1 MSYLILYC
9 PILSYLS
16 LTVSHPIVAY
26 RFLCISSIYPINP
39 IVHIFPTYL
48 IVFWRIFLFPL
59 TCLVYLPTLPVS
71 PLLYLTTSTY
81 LLLSSAPMCRYIYLS
96 IDPSTCTNLYQ
107 HRLSYIIISLSYPAL
122 FCLIL
127 SCPIVSYVAVFQ
139 STNLPAYLSV
149 LSIRSILLFAY
160 LIISVRL
167 VYRIYNIYQVL
178 LIYTTYLVFS
188 YRMLSRVILILSC
201 LSQAYPNPSLS
212 DILPSLALSYHV
224 LSSLILCTYQSTHLC
239 ILSIRYV
246 LSFRSISSC
255 VAYLL

>member
-26 RFLCISSIYPINP
+26 RFSCISSIYPINP

-96 IDPSTCTNLYQ
+96 IHPLVQT
-107 HRLSYIIISLSYPAL
+107 YINIDYP
-122 FCLIL
+122 IL
-127 SCPIVSYVAVFQ
+127 SLAYHI
-139 STNLPAYLSV
+139 LPYSV
-149 LSIRSILLFAY
+149 LS
-160 LIISVRL
+160 
-167 VYRIYNIYQVL
+167 
-178 LIYTTYLVFS
+178 
-188 YRMLSRVILILSC
+188 C
-201 LSQAYPNPSLS
+201 L
-212 DILPSLALSYHV
+212 
-224 LSSLILCTYQSTHLC
+224 
-239 ILSIRYV
+239 V
-246 LSFRSISSC
+246 LSFPM
-255 VAYLL
+255 